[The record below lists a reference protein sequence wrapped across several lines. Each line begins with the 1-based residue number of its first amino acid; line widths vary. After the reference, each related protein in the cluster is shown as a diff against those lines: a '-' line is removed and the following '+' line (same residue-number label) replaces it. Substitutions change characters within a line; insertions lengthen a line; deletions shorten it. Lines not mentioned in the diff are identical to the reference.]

1 MKLFIDLLRNA
12 SLDTLFTT
20 QNVETL
26 KKVANSLYP
35 LKSVVDYALVI
46 NSGVNALIILAFSLL
61 SILFGVFFF
70 YFYLKN
76 YYHNDDQA
84 KDINKVKSKKVKLIS
99 PIQALIK
106 KEFLLLLNNNDGLF
120 SYIFL
125 IILQPFLVYSVI
137 SSLNLIFSTGNFIY
151 INTLF
156 PEIYLCVDILPILL
170 FLSVINM
177 TSSMSLT
184 KERQTL
190 IIMKTIPVSFFK
202 QVLVKLGVNFV
213 VSLISYIATLITLI
227 ATKEISLYTFLFL
240 IIIGTLALL
249 CLNIISIK
257 SDFKFKANSDLLSI
271 LVGFVF
277 PVLYVVVAT
286 IFIIFIETSQSEI
299 VFLSVITV
307 LELVTLGILLI
318 KFKSKVTEQFLNY
331 EGVSL

>member
-1 MKLFIDLLRNA
+1 M
-12 SLDTLFTT
+12 
-20 QNVETL
+20 
-26 KKVANSLYP
+26 
-35 LKSVVDYALVI
+35 
-46 NSGVNALIILAFSLL
+46 
-61 SILFGVFFF
+61 
-70 YFYLKN
+70 
-76 YYHNDDQA
+76 
-84 KDINKVKSKKVKLIS
+84 
-99 PIQALIK
+99 
-106 KEFLLLLNNNDGLF
+106 LLNNNDGLF

-125 IILQPFLVYSVI
+125 VILQPFLVYSVI

-202 QVLVKLGVNFV
+202 QVLVKLGVNFI

-286 IFIIFIETSQSEI
+286 IFIIFIETSQTEI
-299 VFLSVITV
+299 AFLSVITI
-307 LELVTLGILLI
+307 LELITLCILLI
-318 KFKSKVTEQFLNY
+318 KFKSKITEQFLNY